1 MAEASQNSASAAAV
15 PAETLDRVQ
24 EALRR
29 SLKYL
34 PATAQQK
41 LAELRDPKTLRALAL
56 LLLGWGVSHV
66 VGLGFLGDAVAF
78 LFTIHE
84 GIVVAGELA
93 GAINAARSATTD
105 AQLENAAKLFAASLT
120 DLIIDGVVALLGAA
134 AFKRLRDGIEGVRL
148 RFTGKAGAPAIEVSR
163 VSEPRPGG
171 PKEAEPRPAGTK
183 AAEPRPESRRPVE
196 EPVTRQGPGTTKA
209 AAAAVALG
217 LKSGATTLGQVN
229 PWPWLAGALALL
241 GLLLLVGGALSVRT
255 SKGSLS
261 HG

>member
-1 MAEASQNSASAAAV
+1 MAEASQNSAGAAAV

-24 EALRR
+24 EALSR

-41 LAELRDPKTLRALAL
+41 LAELRDPKTLRALAF

-148 RFTGKAGAPAIEVSR
+148 RFTAKAGAPAIEVSR
-163 VSEPRPGG
+163 VSEPRPNG
-171 PKEAEPRPAGTK
+171 PKEAEPRPEG
-183 AAEPRPESRRPVE
+183 RRPVE
-196 EPVTRQGPGTTKA
+196 EPVARQGPGTTKA

-255 SKGSLS
+255 SQRSLS